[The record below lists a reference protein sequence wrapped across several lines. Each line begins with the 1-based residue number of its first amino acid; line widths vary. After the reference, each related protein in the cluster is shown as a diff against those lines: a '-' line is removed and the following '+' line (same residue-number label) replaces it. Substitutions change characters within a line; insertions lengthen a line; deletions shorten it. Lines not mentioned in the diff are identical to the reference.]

1 MWVSQKKH
9 NALPGHTSP
18 EKASEVSDTPTILGE
33 VVKRDPGS
41 ITAPP
46 GVGLSIP
53 NWAMGVN
60 IQYIR
65 AYKRFLCIGTVCED
79 RVV

>member
-46 GVGLSIP
+46 GVGLSIVE
-53 NWAMGVN
+53 AGDGV
-60 IQYIR
+60 
-65 AYKRFLCIGTVCED
+65 KRQ
-79 RVV
+79 